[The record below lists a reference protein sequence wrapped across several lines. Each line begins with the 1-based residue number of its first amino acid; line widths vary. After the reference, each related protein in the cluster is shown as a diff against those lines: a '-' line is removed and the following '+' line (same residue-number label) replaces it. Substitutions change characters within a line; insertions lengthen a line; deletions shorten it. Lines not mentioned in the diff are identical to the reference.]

1 MSTKPSVMLTAASVS
16 NFLSCPSL
24 ISYVKFIFVC
34 ACIYC
39 KCVKKYDKT
48 IPNCKISRFFK
59 GNGKECKLF
68 RTKAIQDIFSTNNWK
83 KKFFTDVLEG
93 LMGLLW
99 KISFDIHL
107 PSPGVI
113 RRARILLW
121 SLWTISASAKCLPLD
136 PARTLTCQ
144 FFLKYL
150 RRYCTTGPEK
160 TPSAPLQCLPICL
173 HNSVP
178 LASGSKAKATG
189 LGKGKKGQR
198 WPQITGCSQM
208 ASLGI

>member
-24 ISYVKFIFVC
+24 ISHVKFIFVC

-83 KKFFTDVLEG
+83 KNFITDVLEG

-144 FFLKYL
+144 SFLKYL
-150 RRYCTTGPEK
+150 RRQSLHYRPWKDPQCSPAV
-160 TPSAPLQCLPICL
+160 SAHL
-173 HNSVP
+173 S
-178 LASGSKAKATG
+178 S
-189 LGKGKKGQR
+189 
-198 WPQITGCSQM
+198 
-208 ASLGI
+208 